1 MTKTI
6 FDKVT
11 VCNPQTGY
19 DGIATLIV
27 ENGIIAALDTPQKIG
42 ELPADGDYISGNS
55 SIEGNAILTSGF
67 VDIRVQSRFP
77 GHRYQETPHS
87 LALAA
92 ASGGITSL
100 VCLPNTEP
108 VLDNPDG
115 LQALTRHGFDKRWGF
130 DKDKNPAAPR
140 FYAYGAA
147 TQGLDDKAMA
157 ELGLLAE
164 AGAVGF
170 TNGIKPIADS
180 LMMRRVMDYAAMFG
194 KPVIQHAEDPSL
206 AAGGEMNEGEMSTRL
221 GLKGIP
227 PEAEEIMIARD
238 LSIARM
244 TGAHYHVAHISTGG
258 GIDLIRRAKSD
269 GMAVSCD
276 TAPPYFALNDLAV
289 EGYDTR
295 FCLSPPLRSEDD
307 RQAVLAGLIDGTID
321 CIASDHAPQDR
332 DAKLLPFGLAAAGS
346 SALETLLP
354 LTLGLYHAGHISLM
368 RAFELISASPA
379 RLLGLPCGSLEVGSA
394 ADMAIIN
401 PSFGGQIRGGSF
413 HSLSHSTPFEG
424 HPIQGKVLST
434 WVGGEMIFGADTSF
448 GVNL

>member
-1 MTKTI
+1 MTKTV
-6 FDKVT
+6 FDKIHI
-11 VCNPQTGY
+11 CDPKSGF

-42 ELPADGDYISGNS
+42 ALPADGDYISGNS
-55 SIEGNAILTSGF
+55 SIEGNAMLVPGL
-67 VDIRVQSRFP
+67 VDMRVQSRFP
-77 GHRYQETPHS
+77 GHQYQETPTS
-87 LALAA
+87 LAKSAA
-92 ASGGITSL
+92 AGGITSL
-100 VCLPNTEP
+100 VCLPNTDP

-115 LQALTRHGFDKRWGF
+115 LQALTRHGYASGGF
-130 DKDKNPAAPR
+130 DKDKNPLAPR
-140 FYAYGAA
+140 LYAYGAA
-147 TQGLDDKAMA
+147 TRGLDDKAMA

-194 KPVIQHAEDPSL
+194 KPVIQHAEDVSL

-221 GLKGIP
+221 GLKAIP

-244 TGAHYHVAHISTGG
+244 TGAHYHVAHISTGR
-258 GIDLIRRAKSD
+258 GIELIRRAKND

-295 FCLSPPLRSEDD
+295 FCLSPPLRGEDD

-346 SALETLLP
+346 SALETILP
-354 LTLGLYHAGHISLM
+354 LTLGLYHGGHLSLM
-368 RAFELISASPA
+368 RALELISVNPA
-379 RLLGLPCGSLEVGSA
+379 RLLDLPCGALGVGCA
-394 ADMAIIN
+394 ADIAIIN
-401 PSFGGQIRGGSF
+401 PDAGGQIRGSSF

-434 WVGGEMIFGADTSF
+434 WVGGEMIFEAKP
-448 GVNL
+448 

>member
-1 MTKTI
+1 MTKTV
-6 FDKVT
+6 FDKIH
-11 VCNPQTGY
+11 VCDPKSGF
-19 DGIATLIV
+19 DGIATVIV
-27 ENGIIAALDTPQKIG
+27 ENGVITALDTPQKIG
-42 ELPADGDYISGNS
+42 ALPADGDYTSGNS
-55 SIEGNAILTSGF
+55 SIAGDVMLVPGL

-77 GHRYQETPHS
+77 GHQYQETPSS
-87 LALAA
+87 LASAA
-92 ASGGITSL
+92 AAGGITSL
-100 VCLPNTEP
+100 VCLPNTDP

-115 LQALTRHGFDKRWGF
+115 LQALTRWGF
-130 DKDKNPAAPR
+130 DGEANPLAPR

-147 TQGLDDKAMA
+147 TKGLADKAMA

-170 TNGIKPIADS
+170 TNGIKPITDS
-180 LMMRRVMDYAAMFG
+180 LMMHRVMNYAAMFG
-194 KPVIQHAEDPSL
+194 KPIIQHAEDVSL

-244 TGAHYHVAHISTGG
+244 TGAQYHVAHISTGR
-258 GIDLIRRAKSD
+258 GIELIRRAKNA

-276 TAPPYFALNDLAV
+276 TAAPYFALNDLAV

-295 FCLSPPLRSEDD
+295 FCLSPPLRGEDD

-321 CIASDHAPQDR
+321 CIASDHAPQGR
-332 DAKLLPFGLAAAGS
+332 DAKLLPFGLAASGS

-354 LTLGLYHAGHISLM
+354 LTLGLYHGGHLSLL
-368 RAFELISASPA
+368 RALELISASPA
-379 RLLGLPCGSLEVGSA
+379 QLLDLPCGALGVGLA

-401 PSFGGQIRGGSF
+401 PDAGGQIRGGSF

-434 WVGGEMIFGADTSF
+434 WVGGEMIFNADTSF
-448 GVNL
+448 GVKL